1 MLTLT
6 YTSQFKKDMKRIR
19 KRGYD
24 THLVDI
30 LLEKLRNEEI
40 LDETYQDHPLKG
52 KYLGFRE
59 CNVKSD
65 WLLIYIIKENELVLT
80 ASRTGTHSDL
90 FNEQRSDLALFS
102 ALAEGYQSSGEQRL
116 DPSMTSKRTGNSE
129 Y

>member
-6 YTSQFKKDMKRIR
+6 YTSQFKRDMKRIR

-40 LDETYQDHPLKG
+40 LDESYQDHPLKG
-52 KYLGFRE
+52 KYRGFRE
-59 CNVKSD
+59 CHARPD

-80 ASRTGTHSDL
+80 ASRTGTHSDV
-90 FNEQRSDLALFS
+90 FNE
-102 ALAEGYQSSGEQRL
+102 
-116 DPSMTSKRTGNSE
+116 
-129 Y
+129 

>member
-40 LDETYQDHPLKG
+40 LDEIYQDHPLKG

-90 FNEQRSDLALFS
+90 FNE
-102 ALAEGYQSSGEQRL
+102 
-116 DPSMTSKRTGNSE
+116 
-129 Y
+129 

>member
-24 THLVDI
+24 TNLVNI

-59 CNVKSD
+59 CHVKSD

-80 ASRTGTHSDL
+80 ASRTGTHSDV
-90 FNEQRSDLALFS
+90 FNE
-102 ALAEGYQSSGEQRL
+102 
-116 DPSMTSKRTGNSE
+116 
-129 Y
+129 